1 MMPAMSDVA
10 TIVIPLTAAEI
21 ARVTAIGGA
30 IYGGRKEKAQWLRTQ
45 PMNA

>member
-10 TIVIPLTAAEI
+10 TIVIPLTTAAI
-21 ARVTAIGGA
+21 AGVTAIGGA
-30 IYGGRKEKAQWLRTQ
+30 IHGGRKEKAPGPRSE

>member
-10 TIVIPLTAAEI
+10 TIVIPLTTAAI
-21 ARVTAIGGA
+21 AGVTAIGGA
-30 IYGGRKEKAQWLRTQ
+30 IYGGRK